1 MSFFKRFFRSSS
13 PSTVSIQRDRVTAS
27 NSTNAAPRES
37 SLSATTDTDSI
48 YGGVASRALPVP
60 ETSTATTQW
69 SSSVQTLLDQ
79 PPATLPFRLIV
90 GGMIFSVAFG
100 AWAWFGQIEDVG
112 KAQGQLVPQGKTYK
126 VHPIEA
132 GKVTAVAVKEGETV
146 RQGQVLAELDTE
158 LAQKEVDRLQQLLSA
173 YQTELGQKQSLLEQM
188 GLSVQTRTAIASAD
202 LGAQRSAIAQA
213 REKAATTRR
222 LLAQLGTESTAYQ
235 ERRTRL
241 KPLTST
247 LQERLQQLRT
257 EEAAHQQRLERL
269 KTLGKEGAISQE
281 YIFQAEQA
289 LRDTQQ
295 RITQSQLQEETSTNE
310 QLFQAE
316 QSLRDRTSAITTSEG
331 ELASALEEVERS
343 QSEFARKQAEG
354 RNIKNEAEEQ
364 IQQLKVEITQLEAKI
379 AETKNLLVSAQA
391 KLQQRF
397 LYAPVDGVVLSLNLQ
412 NTGEVVQP
420 GQTLAEIAPQ
430 KVPLVL
436 SAVLPNQEAGFVE
449 KGMSVQVKFDAYPYQ
464 DYGIIPGKVVS
475 ISSDAKADERLGAV
489 YRVEVAL
496 DRNYVTAQ
504 QEKIFFKAGQTATA
518 DIIIRRRRIA
528 DVLFDP
534 LKQLQKGGIN
544 L

>member
-13 PSTVSIQRDRVTAS
+13 PSTVSSQRDRVTAS

-37 SLSATTDTDSI
+37 SLSATTDTASI

-188 GLSVQTRTAIASAD
+188 GLSAQTRTAIASAD

>member
-1 MSFFKRFFRSSS
+1 
-13 PSTVSIQRDRVTAS
+13 
-27 NSTNAAPRES
+27 
-37 SLSATTDTDSI
+37 
-48 YGGVASRALPVP
+48 
-60 ETSTATTQW
+60 
-69 SSSVQTLLDQ
+69 VQTLLDQ

-188 GLSVQTRTAIASAD
+188 GLSAQTRTAIASAD